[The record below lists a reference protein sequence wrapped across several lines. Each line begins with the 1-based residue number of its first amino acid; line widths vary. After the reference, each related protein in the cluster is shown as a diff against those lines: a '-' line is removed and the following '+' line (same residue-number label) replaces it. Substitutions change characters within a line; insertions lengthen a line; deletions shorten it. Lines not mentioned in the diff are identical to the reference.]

1 MLNLGKLYYEGK
13 GVTRDYVE
21 ALRLFRQA
29 ADLGDPQAMINIGVM
44 YQHGQA
50 VRKDGAEAA
59 RWFSRAAQ
67 HKE

>member
-1 MLNLGKLYYEGK
+1 
-13 GVTRDYVE
+13 VARDYVE

-29 ADLGDPQAMINIGVM
+29 ADLGDAQAMINIGVM

-59 RWFSRAAQ
+59 RWFSKAAQ